1 MNKAQK
7 ISPHAILLLKDT
19 LSIAFWYKKNLAE
32 YLKLSVKNGRDI
44 MSKLD
49 WKNEKKRDTV
59 SFFID
64 FLVNNNA
71 NEELIYI
78 IGDLTKKTNFNELKR
93 SDNYHKL
100 LLEVKQNIKELKKV
114 YNEHANIVKEREKKA
129 DAQKKYLQDI
139 ASKNYFN
146 QKLEEL
152 KKVFFASYAL
162 EARERGYKFEEILR
176 ALNTLFDLDPR
187 GSYKI
192 SGEQI
197 DGAFSLDNTDYILEA
212 KWYTPPIDHTHIILF
227 IEKVNTKLDNT
238 LGLFIS
244 HSSFTETAIK
254 KANEKNIILMDG
266 EDLVNILEN
275 KIDYLDL
282 LRRKKRHASETGQS
296 FLKAKKIIIDS
307 N

>member
-49 WKNEKKRDTV
+49 WKNETKRDTV

-93 SDNYHKL
+93 SDNYHNL
-100 LLEVKQNIKELKKV
+100 LFEVKQNIKELKKV

-152 KKVFFASYAL
+152 KKVFFDSYSL
-162 EARERGYKFEEILR
+162 EAKKRGYKFEEILR
-176 ALNTLFDLDPR
+176 ELNNLFDLDPR

-212 KWYTPPIDHTHIILF
+212 KWHTPPIDHTHIILF
-227 IEKVNTKLDNT
+227 VEKVNTKLDNT

-244 HSSFTETAIK
+244 DNAL
-254 KANEKNIILMDG
+254 KNLDNFLVKFISIL
-266 EDLVNILEN
+266 LAV
-275 KIDYLDL
+275 
-282 LRRKKRHASETGQS
+282 
-296 FLKAKKIIIDS
+296 
-307 N
+307 